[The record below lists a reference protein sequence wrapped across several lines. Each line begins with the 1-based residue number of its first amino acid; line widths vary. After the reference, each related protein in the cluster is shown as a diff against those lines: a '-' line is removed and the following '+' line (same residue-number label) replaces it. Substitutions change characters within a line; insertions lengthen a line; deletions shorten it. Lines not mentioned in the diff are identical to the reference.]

1 MGTRKTNSIKMMF
14 VAYLR
19 GMLTEENSLAALTK
33 SSGETSCK
41 TVTRLKLIS
50 EYEMALR

>member
-1 MGTRKTNSIKMMF
+1 MGTRKTNSIKMMV

-19 GMLTEENSLAALTK
+19 GILTEENCLAALTK

-41 TVTRLKLIS
+41 TEMKLKLIS
-50 EYEMALR
+50 EYGP